1 MRTRNP
7 IPALAWLFTL
17 TILAGCQASNGGQD
31 SAPKEASPQG
41 TGKQVAT
48 VNGETLSEGELK
60 AFIAQKQ
67 KAQSKA
73 PTDRNSALQEL
84 INLEL
89 LKQQAEKDGLDK
101 RPEFINDLR
110 LQRARLLVNLYLKDY
125 IQSLKFTDEQLKK
138 EYDAQIKDLPN
149 KEYKA
154 RHILS
159 KTEDEAQAIIKELDQ
174 GADFAKLAKERSTGP
189 SAPQGGDLGWFR
201 PGSMVPPFSQAV
213 QSMQKG
219 QHSKTPVKTQFGWHV
234 ILLEDTRELSPP
246 PFDEVKDKIKAILVN
261 KALQDRISELRAKA
275 DIKVD

>member
-1 MRTRNP
+1 MRIQP
-7 IPALAWLFTL
+7 FTL
-17 TILAGCQASNGGQD
+17 ATALLLTLTTLPGCQMSNGGQEGAS
-31 SAPKEASPQG
+31 SAGQAQGAGKEIA
-41 TGKQVAT
+41 A
-48 VNGETLSEGELK
+48 VNGEAISEAALK

-67 KAQSKA
+67 QAQSKT
-73 PTDRNSALQEL
+73 PTDPDSALQEL

-101 RPEFINDLR
+101 RPEFINNAK

-125 IQSLKFTDEQLKK
+125 IQSLNFTDEQLKQ
-138 EYDAQIKDLPN
+138 EYQTQIAGLPN
-149 KEYKA
+149 QEYKA

-159 KTEDEAQAIIKELDQ
+159 KTEDEAKAIIKELDN
-174 GADFAKLAKERSTGP
+174 GADFAKLAKEKSTGP
-189 SAPQGGDLGWFR
+189 SGPQGGDLGWFR

-219 QHSKTPVKTQFGWHV
+219 QHSKTPVKTKFGWHV

-246 PFDEVKDKIKAILVN
+246 PFEEVKDKIKAILVN

-275 DIKVD
+275 DIKID

>member
-1 MRTRNP
+1 MRTQ
-7 IPALAWLFTL
+7 LFTLCLVLLFTL
-17 TILAGCQASNGGQD
+17 TTLGGCQVSNGGQEGA
-31 SAPKEASPQG
+31 STGGSPQG
-41 TGKQVAT
+41 TGKQIAA
-48 VNGETLSEGELK
+48 VNGESISEAELK

-67 KAQSKA
+67 QAQSKT
-73 PTDRNSALQEL
+73 PTDRGSALQEL
-84 INLEL
+84 VNLEL
-89 LKQQAEKDGLDK
+89 LKQQAEKEGLDK
-101 RPEFINDLR
+101 RPEFVNNLN

-125 IQSLKFTDEQLKK
+125 IQSLKFTDEQLKQ
-138 EYDAQIKDLPN
+138 EYETQIAGQPKQ
-149 KEYKA
+149 EYKA

-159 KTEDEAQAIIKELDQ
+159 KTEDEAQTIIKELDE

-189 SAPQGGDLGWFR
+189 SGPQGGDLGWFR

-219 QHSKTPVKTQFGWHV
+219 QHSKTPIKTQFGWHV

-275 DIKVD
+275 DIKID